1 MYFIGVD
8 LGTSACKFLL
18 MDERGEILN
27 ITSGSY
33 DVEYP
38 RPGWSQQN
46 PEDWWRAVREGV
58 PELLAGFDASQV
70 AGIGCGGQM
79 HGLVALD
86 EKDQVIR
93 PAILWNDGRTGEQ
106 VRFLNGE
113 VGISRLLKLTGNIA
127 YAGFTAPK
135 LLWMRDEESELFS
148 RIAHVLLPKDYLNH
162 LLTGE
167 YATDVS
173 DASGMLLFDVE
184 RRTWSD
190 EMLEL
195 CGLTPAQMPR
205 VYESYEPIGTLLPEV
220 ADELGLPRGVVVAA
234 GAGDNAAA
242 AVGTGAVGAGTMNIS
257 LGTSGTVFIPTA
269 EFASGVGDRIHSFC
283 HADGAW
289 HLMGCILSAASCNA
303 WWVNDVLGT
312 DDMAAEQ
319 AGIDGSSARAD
330 LPYFL
335 PYLMGERTPLN
346 DVNARGAFVGMS
358 MSTTRSDLTRAVLE
372 GVAFAVRDSVEI
384 ARSLGVDVTT
394 STVCGGGAK
403 SRLWLQMLA
412 DVLGIELVL
421 PTTEQ
426 GPGYGGAMLASV
438 AAGAYPSVAACAG
451 AIVGERER
459 IEPKLELT
467 AAYERR
473 YQIWHGLYPALRD
486 TFETM
491 GARND

>member
-18 MDERGEILN
+18 MDEKGKILN
-27 ITSGSY
+27 ITSRSY

-38 RPGWSQQN
+38 RPGWSQQD
-46 PEDWWRAVREGV
+46 PADWWRAVREGV

-86 EKDQVIR
+86 EKDEVIR
-93 PAILWNDGRTGEQ
+93 PAILWNDGRTAEQ
-106 VRFLNGE
+106 VRYLNEG
-113 VGISRLLKLTGNIA
+113 VGTARLLELTGNIA

-135 LLWMRDEESELFS
+135 LLWMRQEEPELFS

-162 LLTGE
+162 LLTGA

-173 DASGMLLFDVE
+173 DASGTLLFDVA

-190 EMLEL
+190 EMLAL
-195 CGLTPAQMPR
+195 CGLAATQMPR
-205 VYESYEPIGTLLPEV
+205 VYESYEPIGTLRPEV
-220 ADELGLPRGVVVAA
+220 AEELGLPSGVVVAA

-269 EFASGVGDRIHSFC
+269 GFAAGVGDRIHSFC

-319 AGIDGSSARAD
+319 TGIDAASAPAD

-358 MSTTRSDLTRAVLE
+358 MSTSRADLTRAVLE

-384 ARSLGVDVTT
+384 ARSLGVDVAS

-412 DVLGIELVL
+412 DILGIELVL

-451 AIVGERER
+451 SIVGERER
-459 IEPKLELT
+459 IAPN
-467 AAYERR
+467 AALAGEYERR
-473 YQIWHGLYPALRD
+473 YQIWRGLYPALKSSFAR
-486 TFETM
+486 M
-491 GARND
+491 GA

>member
-18 MDERGEILN
+18 MDEKGEILN
-27 ITSGSY
+27 ITSRSY

-38 RPGWSQQN
+38 RPGWSQQD
-46 PEDWWRAVREGV
+46 PADWWRAVREGV

-93 PAILWNDGRTGEQ
+93 PAILWNDGRTAEQ
-106 VRFLNGE
+106 VRYLNEE
-113 VGISRLLKLTGNIA
+113 VGTARLLELTGNIA

-135 LLWMRDEESELFS
+135 LLWMRQEEPELFS

-162 LLTGE
+162 LLTGA

-173 DASGMLLFDVE
+173 DASGTLLFDVA

-190 EMLEL
+190 EMLAL
-195 CGLTPAQMPR
+195 CGLAATQMPR
-205 VYESYEPIGTLLPEV
+205 VYESYEPIGTLRPEV
-220 ADELGLPRGVVVAA
+220 AEELGLPSGVVVAA

-269 EFASGVGDRIHSFC
+269 GFAAGVGDRIHSFC

-319 AGIDGSSARAD
+319 TGIDAASAPAD

-358 MSTTRSDLTRAVLE
+358 MSTSRADLTRAVLE

-384 ARSLGVDVTT
+384 ARSLGVDVAS

-412 DVLGIELVL
+412 DILGIELVL

-438 AAGAYPSVAACAG
+438 AAGAYGSTGECARELVSV
-451 AIVGERER
+451 RER
-459 IEPKLELT
+459 IAPN
-467 AAYERR
+467 AALAGEYERR
-473 YQIWHGLYPALRD
+473 YQIWRGLYPALKD
-486 TFETM
+486 TFGTM
-491 GARND
+491 GA

>member
-18 MDERGEILN
+18 MDERGAILN
-27 ITSGSY
+27 ITSRSY

-38 RPGWSQQN
+38 RPGWSQQD
-46 PEDWWRAVREGV
+46 PADWWRAVCEGV

-86 EKDQVIR
+86 EKDEVIR
-93 PAILWNDGRTGEQ
+93 PAILWNDGRTAEQ
-106 VRFLNGE
+106 VRYLNEE
-113 VGISRLLKLTGNIA
+113 VGTARLLELTGNIA

-135 LLWMRDEESELFS
+135 LLWMRQEEPELFS

-162 LLTGE
+162 LLTGA

-173 DASGMLLFDVE
+173 DASGTLLFDVA

-190 EMLEL
+190 EMLAL
-195 CGLTPAQMPR
+195 CGLAAMQMPR
-205 VYESYEPIGTLLPEV
+205 VYESYEPIGTLRPEV
-220 ADELGLPRGVVVAA
+220 AEELGIPSGVVVAA

-269 EFASGVGDRIHSFC
+269 GFAAGVGDRIHSFC
-283 HADGAW
+283 HADSAW

-303 WWVNDVLGT
+303 WWVNDVLGA

-319 AGIDGSSARAD
+319 ADIDVRSAD
-330 LPYFL
+330 PSLPYFL
-335 PYLMGERTPLN
+335 PYLMGERTPHN
-346 DVNARGAFVGMS
+346 DVTARGALVGMS
-358 MSTTRSDLTRAVLE
+358 MSTTRADLTRAVLE

-384 ARSLGVDVTT
+384 ARSLGVSVSS
-394 STVCGGGAK
+394 STVCGGGAR
-403 SRLWLQMLA
+403 SATWLQMLA
-412 DVLGIELVL
+412 DILGIELVL
-421 PTTEQ
+421 PATEQ
-426 GPGYGGAMLASV
+426 GPGYGGAMLAAV
-438 AAGAYPSVAACAG
+438 AAGVYESVASCSE
-451 AIVGERER
+451 AIVAERER
-459 IEPKLELT
+459 IVPNRDL
-467 AAYERR
+467 AVAYDDR
-473 YQIWHGLYPALRD
+473 YRVWRGMYPALRES
-486 TFETM
+486 FSEIA
-491 GARND
+491 GR

>member
-1 MYFIGVD
+1 MYFIGID

-27 ITSGSY
+27 ITSRSY
-33 DVEYP
+33 EVEFP
-38 RPGWSQQN
+38 RPGWSQQD
-46 PEDWWRAVREGV
+46 PADWWRAVREGV
-58 PELLAGFDASQV
+58 PELLAGFDAYQV

-93 PAILWNDGRTGEQ
+93 PAILWNDGRTVEQ
-106 VRFLNGE
+106 VRYLNE
-113 VGISRLLKLTGNIA
+113 TVGTSRLLELTGNIA

-135 LLWMRDEESELFS
+135 VLWVRDEEPGLFA
-148 RIAHVLLPKDYLNH
+148 RIAHVMLPKDYLNH
-162 LLTGE
+162 LLTGV

-173 DASGMLLFDVE
+173 DASGTLLFDVA

-195 CGLTPAQMPR
+195 CGLAAAQMPR

-220 ADELGLPRGVVVAA
+220 AAELGLPEGVVVAA

-257 LGTSGTVFIPTA
+257 LGTSGTVFIPT
-269 EFASGVGDRIHSFC
+269 EGFAAGVGDRIHSFC

-303 WWVNDVLGT
+303 WWATKVLGT
-312 DDMAAEQ
+312 DDLAAEQ
-319 AGIDGSSARAD
+319 AGIDVRSAD
-330 LPYFL
+330 VSLPYFL

-358 MSTTRSDLTRAVLE
+358 MSTSRSDLTRAVLE

-384 ARSLGVDVTT
+384 ARSLGVAVSS
-394 STVCGGGAK
+394 STVCGGGAR
-403 SRLWLQMLA
+403 SATWLQMLA
-412 DVLGIELVL
+412 DILGIELVL
-421 PTTEQ
+421 PATEQ
-426 GPGYGGAMLASV
+426 GPGYGGAMLAAVATGAYESV
-438 AAGAYPSVAACAG
+438 ATCAG
-451 AIVGERER
+451 AIVRER
-459 IEPKLELT
+459 GRVTPNPAL
-467 AAYERR
+467 ACAYERR
-473 YQIWHGLYPALRD
+473 YRLWRGLYPALRGSFD
-486 TFETM
+486 AVAHE
-491 GARND
+491 G